1 MLLLTYHL
9 LSLDALQKV
18 GHGNKG
24 GRYREMMWRANFTYQ
39 PEYFIY
45 SHLIGPTPE
54 EFVARVILLPHQV
67 EGETCNTPGVS

>member
-1 MLLLTYHL
+1 
-9 LSLDALQKV
+9 
-18 GHGNKG
+18 
-24 GRYREMMWRANFTYQ
+24 MMWRANFTYQ

-67 EGETCNTPGVS
+67 EGETDRTHAYQGKGSYPDAAI